1 MIVYEQ
7 FKEIND
13 NTKKSLK
20 GNPFNQVLKIDS
32 VDFSKDTCEIQGK
45 TYKIKVIVQHIVDRK
60 GCISNPSILTNWKGF
75 NEEKD
80 KNEIKS
86 KKFTRAAVEHKLKC
100 NFSKYTY
107 YGLLLDSIAV
117 VKVDKQLGVFDLNE
131 ERYLTLKDFSDY
143 TQESALRVVI
153 VNNMIVSYTLRGV
166 LTIYRF
172 KNIDDIAKKIVQ
184 IPAKRITDKCS
195 VLQVLNE
202 RFVLVTGYAYTAI
215 LDLET
220 AQIYIDNNYYISV
233 MYEESSD
240 INYNVITEKI
250 NCDIKPNSVIMKVRL
265 TSEFNRDYTRYKWP
279 MKKGYTIQFGIFMDG
294 RPLQVAFYDDKKQKT
309 EAYYC
314 KDINDKIKIEK
325 KG

>member
-1 MIVYEQ
+1 MTYEQ
-7 FKEIND
+7 FKEVND
-13 NTKKSLK
+13 KTKKIVK
-20 GNPFNQVLKIDS
+20 DNPFNQILKIDM
-32 VDFSKDTCEIQGK
+32 VDFSKDSCEIKGK
-45 TYKIKVIVQHIVDRK
+45 KYKISVIVQQILDGK

-195 VLQVLNE
+195 VLQVLTE

-220 AQIYIDNNYYISV
+220 AQIYI

-265 TSEFNRDYTRYKWP
+265 TSEFNRAYTRYKWP